1 MLGHIYSYH
10 LVWVSLGMKK
20 RFITLTTDERST
32 LSAGRQHHRQYQ
44 FRDRCQGLLLSA
56 DGQDVAAI
64 MAVLNVS
71 RPTVYTWFNRWER
84 GGLAGLANAAGQGR
98 HPILGA
104 ADAAP
109 VAAAVRANRQQLK
122 EVAVTLRQE
131 LAKDF
136 SARTLRRFLKSTAA
150 RGGASVTA

>member
-1 MLGHIYSYH
+1 MTAEE
-10 LVWVSLGMKK
+10 
-20 RFITLTTDERST
+20 RFT

-44 FRDRCQGLLLSA
+44 FRDRCHGLLLSA

-98 HPILGA
+98 HPILDV
-104 ADAAP
+104 ADEVP
-109 VAAAVRANRQQLK
+109 VVEAVRANRQQLK
-122 EVAVTLRQE
+122 DVAATLRQE
-131 LAKDF
+131 LAKEF
-136 SARTLRRFLKSTAA
+136 SARTLRRFLKSAGGP
-150 RGGASVTA
+150 GGASATG

>member
-1 MLGHIYSYH
+1 MQ
-10 LVWVSLGMKK
+10 K
-20 RFITLTTDERST
+20 RFITLTADEWST
-32 LSAGRQHHRQYQ
+32 LSAGRQQHRQYQ

-64 MAVLNVS
+64 MTVLNVS

-104 ADAAP
+104 ADEAP
-109 VAAAVRANRQQLK
+109 MVEAVRANRQQLK
-122 EVAVTLRQE
+122 DVAATLRQE
-131 LAKDF
+131 LAKEF
-136 SARTLRRFLKSTAA
+136 SARTLRRFLKSVAGPGTVSAM
-150 RGGASVTA
+150 R

>member
-1 MLGHIYSYH
+1 MQ
-10 LVWVSLGMKK
+10 K
-20 RFITLTTDERST
+20 RLITLTADERST

-122 EVAVTLRQE
+122 DVAVTLRQE

-136 SARTLRRFLKSTAA
+136 SARTLRRFLKSVAGV
-150 RGGASVTA
+150 GGASATP

>member
-1 MLGHIYSYH
+1 MQ
-10 LVWVSLGMKK
+10 K
-20 RFITLTTDERST
+20 RFITLTADERPT

-44 FRDRCQGLLLSA
+44 FRDRCQGLILSA

-64 MAVLNVS
+64 MTVLQVS

-104 ADAAP
+104 AEAAP
-109 VAAAVRANRQQLK
+109 VAAAVRANRQQLR

-136 SARTLRRFLKSTAA
+136 SARTLRRFLKSVAGA
-150 RGGASVTA
+150 GGASATP